1 MKKFFALT
9 ILSILISVVS
19 FAQRTISCEKFIN
32 EVENVEDNIKLAD
45 GFVNDMVNVI
55 SFTNIEKK
63 VLPNHIFYNCQ
74 FGKGHKVNLIVDD
87 YGIMVALTKAN
98 VEVYDEEFY
107 KAIVDLYNCTEVLKL
122 RMIGQNDSNISIGV
136 KLI

>member
-1 MKKFFALT
+1 
-9 ILSILISVVS
+9 
-19 FAQRTISCEKFIN
+19 
-32 EVENVEDNIKLAD
+32 VENVEDNIKLAD

-122 RMIGQNDSNISIGV
+122 RMIGQNDSNISIGIR
-136 KLI
+136 LI

>member
-9 ILSILISVVS
+9 ILAILISVTS
-19 FAQRTISCEKFIN
+19 FAQEVFSCEKFIN
-32 EVENVEDNIKLAD
+32 QVENVEDNIKLAD
-45 GFVNDMVNVI
+45 GLVGDMTEVI

-63 VLPNHIFYNCQ
+63 VLPNHIFYTCQ
-74 FGKGHKVNLIVDD
+74 FGNGHKVNLIVDD
-87 YGIMVALTKAN
+87 YGIMVALSKAN

-107 KAIVDLYNCTEVLKL
+107 KAIGNLYNCTEVLKL
-122 RMIGQNDSNISIGV
+122 RMVGQNDSNISIGV